1 MSDKKKTLLGQVI
14 SDRMNKTIIVIV
26 NRKVKHPLYGKFIT
40 RSTKYHVHDESN
52 QCKLGDTVEITETR
66 PYSKTKMWQ
75 LTSVL
80 NSME

>member
-66 PYSKTKMWQ
+66 PYSKTKIWQ